1 MAIYETSVDLRKL
14 RRMEKL
20 TQQEEQAMR
29 AVWKCGE
36 GNVKTF
42 LDNMEAPLPPYTT
55 LASTIKNLE
64 KKEYLSSQ
72 LMGNTYLYTPLV
84 KEEEYKKHSVTNM
97 VKNHFDNS
105 YKDLVAF
112 FAEQKKISPKELK
125 EIIDLIEK
133 KK

>member
-1 MAIYETSVDLRKL
+1 MP
-14 RRMEKL
+14 EKL
-20 TQQEEQAMR
+20 SRQEEQAMR
-29 AVWKCGE
+29 AVWKTGE

-42 LDNMEAPLPPYTT
+42 LENIEQPAPPYTT

-64 KKEYLSSQ
+64 KKGYLASR
-72 LMGNTYLYTPLV
+72 LIGNMYLYKPAV
-84 KEEEYKKHSVTNM
+84 EEREYKKNYLTGI
-97 VKNHFDNS
+97 VKQHFDNS

-125 EIIDLIEK
+125 EIIDMIERK

>member
-1 MAIYETSVDLRKL
+1 
-14 RRMEKL
+14 MEKL

-36 GNVKTF
+36 ANVKTF
-42 LDNMEAPLPPYTT
+42 LENIEEPLPPYTT

-64 KKEYLSSQ
+64 KKAYLSSR
-72 LMGNTYLYTPLV
+72 LMGNMYLYKPAV
-84 KEEEYKKHSVTNM
+84 EEEEYKKQSLTNM

-125 EIIDLIEK
+125 EVIDMIEGK
-133 KK
+133 RK

>member
-1 MAIYETSVDLRKL
+1 ML
-14 RRMEKL
+14 EKL

-36 GNVKTF
+36 ANVKSF
-42 LDNMEAPLPPYTT
+42 LENIESPAPPYTT

-64 KKEYLSSQ
+64 KKGYLSGK
-72 LMGNTYLYTPLV
+72 LYGNMYLYKPLV
-84 KEEEYKKHSVTNM
+84 NEEEYKKQSLTNM

-112 FAEQKKISPKELK
+112 FAEEKKISSKELK
-125 EIIDLIEK
+125 EIIDMIEGK
-133 KK
+133 KKSS

>member
-1 MAIYETSVDLRKL
+1 ML
-14 RRMEKL
+14 EKL

-36 GNVKTF
+36 ANVKSF
-42 LDNMEAPLPPYTT
+42 LENIESPAPPYTT

-64 KKEYLSSQ
+64 KKGYLSGK
-72 LMGNTYLYTPLV
+72 LYGNMYLYKPLV
-84 KEEEYKKHSVTNM
+84 NEEEYKKQSVTNM

-125 EIIDLIEK
+125 EIIDLIEGK
-133 KK
+133 KKSQ